1 MCMLVSDEFI
11 TTSLA
16 LLVSINIT
24 IAVMGLLFDK
34 KQGHG

>member
-34 KQGHG
+34 KRGHG

>member
-16 LLVSINIT
+16 VLVSINIT

-34 KQGHG
+34 KRGHG

>member
-34 KQGHG
+34 K

>member
-11 TTSLA
+11 ATSLS

-34 KQGHG
+34 K

>member
-11 TTSLA
+11 TTSLS

-24 IAVMGLLFDK
+24 IAVMSLLFDK
-34 KQGHG
+34 KRGHG